1 MLGCFL
7 QSYFSGSCRTSWPL
21 LGCIAKTMR
30 VPATSYYLQ
39 ASPRITLS
47 PGKPYFHPWHF
58 SQWLSALQFGVSL
71 ELFILP
77 ALSFLG
83 ASFFAT
89 APASL
94 FKCLPF
100 LHGSCFLL
108 PSSISRRCSR
118 SSRWTRNEFEGN
130 AKLMLI
136 RIRFPRL
143 FLTLLLLSF
152 VHLPASNAQNAEPF
166 KFFRDYVGL
175 KDDQI
180 TAIRNGK
187 AVAKVVESRTPD
199 EVFVFGSVYVQST
212 PEQYLKLASDIDAL
226 RKLPS
231 YLAIRKFSDPPQFS
245 DLDGFTLE
253 AGDIKQLKN
262 CEPGKCDVQL
272 PTEAMDAFK
281 QSVNWSA
288 PDAANQ
294 VNRLAQNMALEAIQR
309 YTQGGNAA
317 LGTYMDKHHP
327 AVVGETFASL
337 LSRSKALPAYL
348 PELDRYL
355 LGYPEAKSE
364 NIQSEFYW
372 EKVNFGLKPTLRIVQ
387 AIVYRGP
394 RSTDPAY
401 AVAVKQLYASHYFET
416 ALDLTVCV
424 RDQENPDRGFYL
436 ITLKGS
442 QQAGLTGLKGGIV
455 RKVAVDKTR
464 SSLERALGAIK
475 QRLEGQPD

>member
-1 MLGCFL
+1 MNMKGML
-7 QSYFSGSCRTSWPL
+7 R
-21 LGCIAKTMR
+21 
-30 VPATSYYLQ
+30 
-39 ASPRITLS
+39 
-47 PGKPYFHPWHF
+47 
-58 SQWLSALQFGVSL
+58 
-71 ELFILP
+71 
-77 ALSFLG
+77 
-83 ASFFAT
+83 
-89 APASL
+89 
-94 FKCLPF
+94 
-100 LHGSCFLL
+100 
-108 PSSISRRCSR
+108 
-118 SSRWTRNEFEGN
+118 
-130 AKLMLI
+130 LMPV
-136 RIRFPRL
+136 RIRFPKLFPVLL
-143 FLTLLLLSF
+143 FLSL
-152 VHLPASNAQNAEPF
+152 VQLPASNGQNVEPL

-180 TAIRNGK
+180 AAIRNGK

-212 PEQYLKLASDIDAL
+212 PEKYLKLASDIDAL

-231 YLAIRKFSDPPQFS
+231 YLAIRKFSDPPQLS
-245 DLDGFTLE
+245 DFDGFTLE
-253 AGDIKQLKN
+253 ADDIKQLKN

-272 PTEAMDAFK
+272 PAEAMETFK

-294 VNRLAQNMALEAIQR
+294 ANQLAQKMALEAILG
-309 YTQGGNAA
+309 YMQGGNAA

-327 AVVGETFASL
+327 AAVGETFASL

-355 LGYPEAKSE
+355 LEYPEAKSE
-364 NIQSEFYW
+364 DIQSEFYW

-394 RSTDPAY
+394 SSTGPAY

-424 RDQENPDRGFYL
+424 RDRGNPDRGFYL

-442 QQAGLTGLKGGIV
+442 QQAGLTGFKGGIV

-475 QRLEGQPD
+475 QKLESRTD

>member
-1 MLGCFL
+1 MALDGAGVLRRRGLDTSGVVCFASVGQKMNMKRILGTML
-7 QSYFSGSCRTSWPL
+7 
-21 LGCIAKTMR
+21 
-30 VPATSYYLQ
+30 V
-39 ASPRITLS
+39 
-47 PGKPYFHPWHF
+47 
-58 SQWLSALQFGVSL
+58 
-71 ELFILP
+71 
-77 ALSFLG
+77 
-83 ASFFAT
+83 
-89 APASL
+89 
-94 FKCLPF
+94 
-100 LHGSCFLL
+100 
-108 PSSISRRCSR
+108 
-118 SSRWTRNEFEGN
+118 
-130 AKLMLI
+130 

-143 FLTLLLLSF
+143 FLFLFFLPL
-152 VHLPASNAQNAEPF
+152 VQLPAATAQDVEPQ
-166 KFFRDYVGL
+166 KFFHDYVGL

-180 TAIRNGK
+180 AEIRNGK

-212 PEQYLKLASDIDAL
+212 PEKYLKLASDINEL
-226 RKLPS
+226 RNLPS
-231 YLAIRKFSDPPQFS
+231 YLAIRKFSDPAQLS

-253 AGDIKQLKN
+253 ADDIKQLKN

-272 PTEAMDAFK
+272 PAEAMDAFK

-288 PDAANQ
+288 PDAVNQANQ
-294 VNRLAQNMALEAIQR
+294 LAKKMALETIQR
-309 YTQGGNAA
+309 YKKGGNAA

-327 AVVGETFASL
+327 AAVGETFASL
-337 LSRSKALPAYL
+337 LSRSKALPVYL
-348 PELDRYL
+348 PELDHYL
-355 LGYPEAKSE
+355 LDYPQSQSA

-387 AIVYRGP
+387 AIVYREP
-394 RSTDPAY
+394 RSTHPAY

-424 RDQENPDRGFYL
+424 RDQANPTRGFYL

>member
-1 MLGCFL
+1 MNLK
-7 QSYFSGSCRTSWPL
+7 R
-21 LGCIAKTMR
+21 M
-30 VPATSYYLQ
+30 
-39 ASPRITLS
+39 PR
-47 PGKPYFHPWHF
+47 
-58 SQWLSALQFGVSL
+58 
-71 ELFILP
+71 
-77 ALSFLG
+77 
-83 ASFFAT
+83 
-89 APASL
+89 
-94 FKCLPF
+94 
-100 LHGSCFLL
+100 
-108 PSSISRRCSR
+108 
-118 SSRWTRNEFEGN
+118 
-130 AKLMLI
+130 LMLI

-143 FLTLLLLSF
+143 FLALLLLSF
-152 VHLPASNAQNAEPF
+152 VHLPASNAQNVEPF

-175 KDDQI
+175 KGDQI
-180 TAIRNGK
+180 AAIRNGK

-231 YLAIRKFSDPPQFS
+231 YLAIRKFSDPPQLS

-262 CEPGKCDVQL
+262 CEPSKCDVQL

-294 VNRLAQNMALEAIQR
+294 VNRLAQKMALEAIQR

-317 LGTYMDKHHP
+317 LGTYMDKRHP
-327 AVVGETFASL
+327 AAVGDMFASL
-337 LSRSKALPAYL
+337 LSRSKALPVYL
-348 PELDRYL
+348 PELERYL
-355 LGYPEAKSE
+355 LEYPQAQSE

-394 RSTDPAY
+394 RSLDPAY

-416 ALDLTVCV
+416 ALDITVCV
-424 RDQENPDRGFYL
+424 RDQERPDRGFYL

-464 SSLERALGAIK
+464 SSLERAFGAIK
-475 QRLEGQPD
+475 QRLETRTD

>member
-1 MLGCFL
+1 MNMKGMPRTML
-7 QSYFSGSCRTSWPL
+7 R
-21 LGCIAKTMR
+21 
-30 VPATSYYLQ
+30 
-39 ASPRITLS
+39 
-47 PGKPYFHPWHF
+47 
-58 SQWLSALQFGVSL
+58 
-71 ELFILP
+71 
-77 ALSFLG
+77 
-83 ASFFAT
+83 
-89 APASL
+89 
-94 FKCLPF
+94 
-100 LHGSCFLL
+100 
-108 PSSISRRCSR
+108 
-118 SSRWTRNEFEGN
+118 
-130 AKLMLI
+130 

-143 FLTLLLLSF
+143 FLALLLLFF
-152 VHLPASNAQNAEPF
+152 VHLPASNAQNVEPF

-187 AVAKVVESRTPD
+187 PVAKVVESRTPD

-212 PEQYLKLASDIDAL
+212 PEQYLKLASDIDEL

-231 YLAIRKFSDPPQFS
+231 YLAIRRFSDPPQLS

-253 AGDIKQLKN
+253 TDDIKQLKN

-272 PTEAMDAFK
+272 PTEAMDVFK

-288 PDAANQ
+288 PGAANQ
-294 VNRLAQNMALEAIQR
+294 VNRLAQKMALEAIQR
-309 YTQGGNAA
+309 YIQGGNAA

-327 AVVGETFASL
+327 AVVGETFTSL

-348 PELDRYL
+348 PELERYL
-355 LGYPEAKSE
+355 LKYPEAKSE

-424 RDQENPDRGFYL
+424 RDQESPDRGFYL

-475 QRLEGQPD
+475 LRLEGQPD